1 MDRTSLIWAAVPHNS
16 DGVVF
21 QVRMGRGQQRF
32 HISRDT
38 LRAIFDLGR
47 DATDAVQLDH
57 FYMNVECILREALR
71 KRSKA
76 GSDTLR
82 LDVNDFIAKRSAR
95 SDEDRV
101 ARI

>member
-1 MDRTSLIWAAVPHNS
+1 MDCTSLVWAAVPHNS

-38 LRAIFDLGR
+38 LRALFDLGR
-47 DATDAVQLDH
+47 DATDAVQLDL
-57 FYMNVECILREALR
+57 FYMNLECILKEAFR
-71 KRSKA
+71 KRLKA

-82 LDVNDFIAKRSAR
+82 LDVNDFIAKRMTR
-95 SDEDRV
+95 SDENRV
-101 ARI
+101 AQI